1 MLSMFEMLLPLVA
14 VCFVVGP
21 LWFFFKKGVN
31 QTNAKQRLIGQIS
44 IFVGV
49 FVIAVLFQINGIVA
63 SAAEETVANGFA
75 GSLAQGMG
83 FIAAAVSTSCSALA
97 AGWAV
102 ASAAPAA
109 IGAISEN
116 SENFGKAI
124 IFVALG
130 EGCAIYCLLI
140 SILII
145 NKL

>member
-49 FVIAVLFQINGIVA
+49 FVIAVLLLINGILSTA
-63 SAAEETVANGFA
+63 SEDTF
-75 GSLAQGMG
+75 
-83 FIAAAVSTSCSALA
+83 
-97 AGWAV
+97 
-102 ASAAPAA
+102 
-109 IGAISEN
+109 
-116 SENFGKAI
+116 
-124 IFVALG
+124 G
-130 EGCAIYCLLI
+130 EGCAIYGLLI